1 MKILNTADS
10 LELIRQT
17 IIDQDRCIFTRFG
30 DLDILFASGEHYA
43 PGRPLPTTPM
53 GGNRSVWNKDIQK
66 ELHECVA
73 IDDPCF
79 LLGMSGDY
87 EDEPGMVDGVF
98 KSFPTRDT
106 LVRKIKEMTDRTEF
120 LIPVLFQYICL
131 FQPDTFKEFVNDYIR
146 GKKILFIGGVPSP
159 DANVFVG
166 KLDWYVNTPS
176 TDAYSQIDTWWP
188 MVERILDLGEIDIVL
203 PACGQAGR
211 VISKRIYERGDK
223 VVSIDMGSLWDAIS
237 RPTTRTWLREKH
249 HIIAENFLGQ
259 PKEV

>member
-1 MKILNTADS
+1 MKILNTTSS
-10 LELIRQT
+10 LHAIKMA
-17 IIDQDRCIFTRFG
+17 INHQDRCIFTRFG
-30 DLDILFASGEHYA
+30 DLDILFASGEHYQ

-53 GGNRSVWNKDIQK
+53 GGNRSVWNKEIQM
-66 ELHECVA
+66 ELQECVA

-87 EDEPGMVDGVF
+87 ADEPGMVDGVF

-131 FQPDTFKEFVNDYIR
+131 FQPDTFKDFVNNYIR
-146 GKKILFIGGVPSP
+146 GKKILFIGGVPKA
-159 DANVFVG
+159 DAEVFVG
-166 KLDWYVNTPS
+166 NIDYYVPTPS
-176 TDAYSQIDTWWP
+176 TDAYSEIDIWWP
-188 MVERILDLGEIDIVL
+188 IVNAMLDDNEIDIVL
-203 PACGQAGR
+203 PACGQSGR
-211 VISKRIYERGDK
+211 VISKRIYDRGDN

-259 PKEV
+259 PA